1 SVDTFKS
8 ETARAAIE
16 AGADIINDIWGA
28 KFDPKIAKVAADYQV
43 PIILTH
49 NRKKASY
56 NHLITD
62 KKNDLLYS
70 IKIAKEKGVKDEQI
84 ILDPGIGFAK
94 SMAENLE
101 AIRQLDIFKK
111 MGYPILLGVSRKR
124 IIGHVLDLP
133 IEERDEGTGAT
144 TAFGIT
150 KGADIVRVYN
160 VALKASIA
168 RMTDAI
174 VGKGAGIDR

>member
-1 SVDTFKS
+1 H
-8 ETARAAIE
+8 AAIE

-28 KFDPKIAKVAADYQV
+28 KFDPNIAKVAADYQV

-62 KKNDLLYS
+62 MKNDLLES

-101 AIRQLDIFKK
+101 AIRHSDIYNK
-111 MGYPILLGVSRKR
+111 MGYPILLGVSRNR
-124 IIGHVLDLP
+124 IIGHALD
-133 IEERDEGTGAT
+133 
-144 TAFGIT
+144 
-150 KGADIVRVYN
+150 
-160 VALKASIA
+160 
-168 RMTDAI
+168 M
-174 VGKGAGIDR
+174 